1 VYSKGRGRQS
11 LSDPVAIVLAFCAA
25 WDGPDFDAISD
36 ALHTDVR
43 YHNKPV
49 EPVDGKEAVMAYIR
63 NAGPFDSSTWD
74 VINIAANGNIV
85 LTERIDHFVKDGQKI
100 ALEVMGVFVIEDGL
114 IRVWRDYFDLAL
126 YRAQMT

>member
-1 VYSKGRGRQS
+1 M
-11 LSDPVAIVLAFCAA
+11 SDPVATVFAFCAA
-25 WDGPDFDAISD
+25 WDRLDFNAISD
-36 ALHTDVR
+36 ALHTDVH

-49 EPVDGKEAVMAYIR
+49 EPVDGKEAVMAYFR
-63 NAGPFDSSTWD
+63 SAGPFESSTWD

-85 LTERIDHFVKDGQKI
+85 LTERVDHFVKDGQKI